1 MNIPFESFKTSW
13 GVTKFTQGWTYIPG
27 AAGFLNH
34 QQFHPQQ
41 SPFFVL
47 QGDKI
52 IKIPEEFEEFPPP
65 TKPTVLTRV
74 CRGSVFRARLED
86 HPHPNPDFDQEI
98 VGKHVCGGN

>member
-1 MNIPFESFKTSW
+1 MAKMKHKFKPRPCNLLRKNIFF
-13 GVTKFTQGWTYIPG
+13 
-27 AAGFLNH
+27 NH
-34 QQFHPQQ
+34 QQFHPQK

-47 QGDKI
+47 MGDKI
-52 IKIPEEFEEFPPP
+52 LKIPEEFEEFPPP